1 MDLKDIELFLSFL
14 ISRLCQKSKII
25 AFWNNVW
32 SILQEIKTS
41 SCLWLGDNIIWLSNQ
56 CPGQEGSPE
65 VSMITRW
72 MSGLTSMN
80 CNLQIYLSLTFLIF
94 LYMFLGH
101 FCFVK
106 SNNFHYFNYFKKI
119 NKIPCVL
126 PAHICGYGFNICSQ
140 HPCAI
145 VNISY
150 CSAPLLIC
158 WPSYNLFW

>member
-119 NKIPCVL
+119 NKQDTL
-126 PAHICGYGFNICSQ
+126 
-140 HPCAI
+140 
-145 VNISY
+145 
-150 CSAPLLIC
+150 CSASPYMWIWFQHMFSTSLYYCKYFIL
-158 WPSYNLFW
+158 